1 MNIHSPKTKDERSLW
16 GLFTIAAI
24 TVVVVAIMGYVLKHL
39 GDFEMPLSIA
49 LNSLHHGVVGKL
61 GDFVYKFMGP
71 AFALIGTIAITLI
84 VAVSTK
90 DLKKASTFAVLIAV
104 TWVPVALLKSLVDR
118 PRPDVSLQ
126 PYPYHPVQIDGSY
139 PSGHATFIAV
149 LVIALVMLFAIGRA
163 RVIAGIIG
171 AVLGLGAIFLLTV
184 DGVHYI
190 TDVSASIVWVLGVA
204 PFVYAFWV
212 RVCLPRLKFLD
223 LESRRAS
230 KENV

>member
-1 MNIHSPKTKDERSLW
+1 MQINSPKSHNEISLW
-16 GLFTIAAI
+16 GLFALAAV
-24 TVVVVAIMGYVLKHL
+24 TVVVVAIIGFLLKHL
-39 GDFEMPLSIA
+39 GSFEMPLSVA
-49 LNSLHHGVVGKL
+49 LNSLHHGVIGKL

-71 AFALIGTIAITLI
+71 LFALIGTIVITLI
-84 VAVSTK
+84 VAISTK
-90 DLKKASTFAVLIAV
+90 DLKKASTFAVMIAV
-104 TWVPVALLKSLVDR
+104 TWVPVAILKSLIDR
-118 PRPDVSLQ
+118 PRPDVALQ

-149 LVIALVMLFAIGRA
+149 LVIALVMLFAVGRA

-184 DGVHYI
+184 DGVHYV

-212 RVCLPRLKFLD
+212 RVCLPRLTFLD
-223 LESRRAS
+223 RWSS
-230 KENV
+230 KEN